1 MAAEMRGSPLPQP
14 CSSAPPALMGS
25 APPQAPAPLDDN
37 SNAMKFTQQIQQQQQ
52 QQQHDQQQFCLRWN
66 NYQSNLT
73 SVFDELLRR
82 ESFVDV
88 TLSTDEGHA
97 VKCHKVGHH
106 YRVTILDGENLL
118 LTWIWNVPST
128 CLGSWKL

>member
-1 MAAEMRGSPLPQP
+1 MATEMRGSPLPPP

-25 APPQAPAPLDDN
+25 PPLPQPAPLDDN
-37 SNAMKFTQQIQQQQQ
+37 SNAMKFTQQIHQQQQQ
-52 QQQHDQQQFCLRWN
+52 QQIQQHHEQQQFCLRWN

-73 SVFDELLRR
+73 TVFDELLRR

-97 VKCHKVGHH
+97 VKCHKVRATVEN
-106 YRVTILDGENLL
+106 RVDY
-118 LTWIWNVPST
+118 SR
-128 CLGSWKL
+128 